1 MIKLELVVNQS
12 YEKMAIEIWA
22 IEDRGHEIFNY
33 HTENGHLVKTPV
45 KSELT
50 VEGLQPL
57 LSLPM
62 VFGEQFL
69 KAVTEYNS
77 KRGIKTT
84 NENLIEGKLQ
94 ATVDHLSDMQM
105 IVRKL
110 LKLNE
115 KS

>member
-12 YEKMAIEIWA
+12 YEKMAIEIW
-22 IEDRGHEIFNY
+22 
-33 HTENGHLVKTPV
+33 
-45 KSELT
+45 
-50 VEGLQPL
+50 
-57 LSLPM
+57 
-62 VFGEQFL
+62 
-69 KAVTEYNS
+69 
-77 KRGIKTT
+77 
-84 NENLIEGKLQ
+84 